1 MGPSDIALLCVLVVL
16 LLFSAFFSS
25 AETALTTVNK
35 IRLRTLV
42 EEENKKAIV
51 LNNVLNNSRKMLST
65 VLIGNNIVNIA
76 ASSIAT
82 IFTQSLLSDIFISV
96 GVGILTLL
104 IIIFGEIVP
113 KTVASMHADE
123 MALKYAKPISIL
135 MFVLTPVIFILN
147 MFSNIILKLFRVK
160 VNLNSKSITED
171 ELRTIVGVSQ
181 EEGIIEDD
189 EYDMITNVFDFGDA
203 CAKDIMIPKTSLLDY
218 IRKAN
223 VIAGEAV
230 IKTDKYTRIPVY
242 KEDTDNIVGI
252 INIKDMI
259 INQVDASNF
268 DINKLMREPYYTHE
282 KEELNDLL
290 IEMRNNEPGMCIVL
304 DEYGQ
309 AEGLITLE
317 DIVEEIIGDIHDE
330 FDQAEELAVRK
341 IGDNEYIVE
350 GSINLDDFNDELGTD
365 IDSEDYES
373 LGGLIIEHLDRLPN
387 KGDSVKISNC
397 KLTVIKMDEKR
408 IDLVKVQIDPEV
420 EKPEDEEKSEDE
432 DKVLTGNCIG
442 YC

>member
-203 CAKDIMIPKTSLLDY
+203 CAKDIMIPKVDITMVPIDTTFEQLLD
-218 IRKAN
+218 
-223 VIAGEAV
+223 V

-268 DINKLMREPYYTHE
+268 DINKLMREPYYT
-282 KEELNDLL
+282 
-290 IEMRNNEPGMCIVL
+290 EPGMCIVL

-420 EKPEDEEKSEDE
+420 EKTEDEEKSEDE
-432 DKVLTGNCIG
+432 DKEQK
-442 YC
+442 